1 MSTRD
6 KEEQLSM
13 RYIFIVNPIAGRS
26 DYTEELR
33 ETILKLQDA
42 GGIEKYEILST
53 EYSGHARKLAREK
66 AEQYLDIEQ
75 GVRIYSCGGDGTL
88 NEVMQGVYDC
98 NYHAKYDLLEV
109 GCIPCG
115 TGNDFIKNFLDKK
128 EFMNLEKQLN
138 GKSKAIDLLHTQ
150 RGISAS
156 ICSLGFDANV
166 GYTTTRYKK
175 MPFCNGKMAYNM
187 AVLEC
192 LLKPISTY
200 LNIHVDEEVYEGEFL
215 LACIA
220 NGTTYGGGFRSAPE
234 ASVEDGLMDV
244 ILVKKISRLF
254 IAKVIAKY
262 SKGEHIIKGEV
273 IPELQ
278 SYMIYKKARTV
289 SVEGQ
294 YPFVFNRDGECE
306 KQQSIQVDIKEK
318 VLSFIVPN

>member
-1 MSTRD
+1 
-6 KEEQLSM
+6 M
-13 RYIFIVNPIAGRS
+13 RYIFIVNPIAGRV
-26 DYTEELR
+26 DYTEELKEGIVR
-33 ETILKLQDA
+33 LQDA
-42 GGIEKYEILST
+42 GKIEKYEILLT
-53 EYSGHARKLAREK
+53 EYCGHARKLAREK
-66 AEQYLDIEQ
+66 AVQYIE
-75 GVRIYSCGGDGTL
+75 VDEEIRIFACGGDGTL

-98 NYHAKYDLLEV
+98 RYHENYKILKV

-115 TGNDFIKNFLDKK
+115 TGNDFIKNFADKK
-128 EFMNLEKQLN
+128 EFMNLEKQLI
-138 GKSKAIDLLHTQ
+138 GESTWIDLLNTKQ
-150 RGISAS
+150 GISAS

-166 GYTTTRYKK
+166 GVTTIRYKK
-175 MPFCNGKMAYNM
+175 MPLCNGKMAYNM

-200 LNIHVDEEVYEGEFL
+200 LNIRIDDEVYEGEFL

-234 ASVEDGLMDV
+234 ASVEDGLMDI

-262 SKGEHIIKGEV
+262 SKGEHIVNGKV

-278 SYMIYKKARTV
+278 PYIIYKKARSV

-294 YPFVFNRDGECE
+294 YPFVFNRDGECV
-306 KQQSIQVDIKEK
+306 KQQHVQVDMEEK
-318 VLSFIVPN
+318 AIAFILPS